1 MIFSDIPVQY
11 IGWRGGVR
19 LMLGSRGDRSA
30 CESAHATGAEER
42 RKGHDGFCSSPEPTV
57 EDPQAQ
63 SVCGSLYVWGGTNA
77 GVLQLRFR
85 MTAKNKQRQE
95 QRQRQKQRQKQ
106 KQKQKQIP
114 YGNDKPE
121 RQQQ

>member
-1 MIFSDIPVQY
+1 MEGRRQVNA
-11 IGWRGGVR
+11 
-19 LMLGSRGDRSA
+19 GSRGGTRS
-30 CESAHATGAEER
+30 CKSAHATGAEER
-42 RKGHDGFCSSPEPTV
+42 RKGHDGFCSRPEPTV

-95 QRQRQKQRQKQ
+95 QRQRQR
-106 KQKQKQIP
+106 QKQKQIP